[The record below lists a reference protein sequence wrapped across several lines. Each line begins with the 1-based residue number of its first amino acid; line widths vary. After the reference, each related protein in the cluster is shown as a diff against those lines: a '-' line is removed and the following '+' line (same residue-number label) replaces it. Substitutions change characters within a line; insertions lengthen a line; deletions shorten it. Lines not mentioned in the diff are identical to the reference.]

1 MMAGCNAPAPKS
13 SLKGTTEYF
22 AESEYGVKASP
33 RVVSS
38 ESGMTRGGGRY
49 QVGKPYQIK
58 GRWYRPKEDPNYV
71 AEGKASW
78 YGEAFHGRLT
88 ANGEVYDMAHLT
100 AAHPTMPLPSYARV
114 TNLENGNSVIVR
126 VNDRGPFVRDRVI
139 DLSKRAAELLEYRHM
154 GVADVRV
161 EYISP
166 APLHGNDDQYLL
178 ASYRPKG
185 VHPGQPHG
193 LPEGVML
200 AMNEA
205 TPDHTGSEAITA
217 LIAQAPIE
225 DEGRLTL
232 PSIGPLVPDRPTSN
246 SIRLEEVELALLS
259 YADRRV
265 VAAASVF
272 EQVLDPRLDQDTI
285 RRWWKARTSEPAEEK
300 LAADYIHLGTWDARD
315 QAEKTLRQLT
325 GLGEFHVQQ
334 TSGPGGTLYSASLA
348 LNGNA
353 DLDDL
358 LRAAWSAGA
367 YDAFAVRGE

>member
-185 VHPGQPHG
+185 VHRKLIKSYKLTFMFPSSFILPGF
-193 LPEGVML
+193 V
-200 AMNEA
+200 
-205 TPDHTGSEAITA
+205 TYS
-217 LIAQAPIE
+217 
-225 DEGRLTL
+225 RL
-232 PSIGPLVPDRPTSN
+232 V
-246 SIRLEEVELALLS
+246 
-259 YADRRV
+259 
-265 VAAASVF
+265 
-272 EQVLDPRLDQDTI
+272 
-285 RRWWKARTSEPAEEK
+285 
-300 LAADYIHLGTWDARD
+300 
-315 QAEKTLRQLT
+315 
-325 GLGEFHVQQ
+325 
-334 TSGPGGTLYSASLA
+334 
-348 LNGNA
+348 
-353 DLDDL
+353 
-358 LRAAWSAGA
+358 
-367 YDAFAVRGE
+367 